1 MENQSS
7 HLLRRAGTNI
17 KRVPDTTSPSVHSQS
32 SVSNI
37 ASLIHCPEPE
47 SELSK
52 HQPITYT
59 TIASPT
65 SPSQA
70 VRHQHSTFR
79 TSHHNTEHS
88 RLTGTRS
95 SSSIELYTTEHGVVL
110 SPTRDL
116 HNAFHKTQ
124 QDTDTDT
131 RQLLPNVA
139 DCNAGPRQ
147 VRNGDHPAASQ
158 PARQPAHWSVYQPTI
173 GGELGEGL
181 VRAATAQQ
189 RGATRPCL
197 SLAPVRL

>member
-1 MENQSS
+1 MEKPPSDQFA
-7 HLLRRAGTNI
+7 RAGTNRAHAPNI
-17 KRVPDTTSPSVHSQS
+17 ISPSVHPLPYVSDSAS
-32 SVSNI
+32 SRTR
-37 ASLIHCPEPE
+37 LEPE
-47 SELSK
+47 SELSQ
-52 HQPITYT
+52 HQPNTHITT
-59 TIASPT
+59 VPQTP
-65 SPSQA
+65 PSKA
-70 VRHQHSTFR
+70 MRHQHSTFR

-158 PARQPAHWSVYQPTI
+158 PASLPTGPFTNQP
-173 GGELGEGL
+173 L
-181 VRAATAQQ
+181 VESWEKA
-189 RGATRPCL
+189 
-197 SLAPVRL
+197 